1 MSYIQFQNI
10 SKQYLGKN
18 EAALKPFDLT
28 IEKGELVVI
37 VGPSGSGKSTL
48 LDVICGFEK
57 PTTGEIY
64 LDTKNITYLEPKAR
78 DLAMV
83 FQNYAL
89 FPHMNVYENIAFGMK
104 IRKVPKK
111 QREEKVKWAA
121 QMLGLEALLKQ
132 KPKHLS
138 GGERQRVALAR
149 AMVREP
155 KLFLMDEPLSHLDAK
170 LKYYTASQITKL
182 HKALGAT
189 MLYVTHDQTEAL
201 TMADRVVVLNK
212 GEIMQIGTPYEI
224 YHKPSNLFVAT
235 FIGHPQ
241 MNVFEVKA
249 DENHVIL
256 NDRVIY
262 EAGDIHR
269 KIPETCY
276 LGLRPEHVQIT
287 DISEGDF
294 VTKVVQIA
302 YLGSEQILH
311 LQYKTEVIIAKISAM
326 LQVQVGTEVGIKLQ
340 FDQAQLFDKIA
351 EKRIGD

>member
-1 MSYIQFQNI
+1 MSYMRFQNI
-10 SKQYLGKN
+10 SKQYLGKD

-28 IEKGELVVI
+28 IQKGELVVI

-57 PTTGEIY
+57 PTSGEIY
-64 LDTKNITYLEPKAR
+64 LDGKNITYLEPKAR

-132 KPKHLS
+132 KPKYLS

-170 LKYYTASQITKL
+170 LKYHTASQITEL
-182 HKALGAT
+182 HKTLDAT

-201 TMADRVVVLNK
+201 TMADRMVVLNK

-224 YHKPSNLFVAT
+224 YHQPAHLFVAT

-241 MNVFEVKA
+241 MNVFEVKV
-249 DENHVIL
+249 DKKHVIL
-256 NDRVIY
+256 NEEIIY
-262 EAGDIHR
+262 VHNSIHR
-269 KIPETCY
+269 EIPETCY
-276 LGLRPEHVQIT
+276 LGLRPEHIQIT
-287 DISEGDF
+287 DVSEGDF
-294 VTKVVQIA
+294 VALVVQIA

-311 LQYKTEVIIAKISAM
+311 LQYKTSVMIAKINAM
-326 LQVQVGTEVGIKLQ
+326 VSIKVGTYVSVRLQ
-340 FDQAQLFDKIA
+340 FERAHLFDKVTT
-351 EKRIGD
+351 KRIGD